1 MLSARKIWRDATDY
15 IAQREDIVS
24 MNDAESNLR
33 DFCIKQGYETPDE
46 LYDISYDIVETVE
59 FKKQYLSIDLIE
71 DGVMAS
77 ERDGS
82 YKEMAGKIVKFRDK
96 VNAEDKGTVVLMQ
109 DQEEFERYFVRLTGV
124 PDKYKLQRK
133 TVAIIDDRSEA
144 DNDLIFTIDGIVQ
157 IVKGKKKEPLS
168 YDKIQVLSDNTGLMI
183 RQTYKNAGIDMADL
197 IELIKS
203 LRENEVMEVYEPK
216 ANNPVDMV
224 MSFFKR

>member
-1 MLSARKIWRDATDY
+1 
-15 IAQREDIVS
+15 
-24 MNDAESNLR
+24 
-33 DFCIKQGYETPDE
+33 
-46 LYDISYDIVETVE
+46 
-59 FKKQYLSIDLIE
+59 
-71 DGVMAS
+71 
-77 ERDGS
+77 
-82 YKEMAGKIVKFRDK
+82 
-96 VNAEDKGTVVLMQ
+96 MQ

-124 PDKYKLQRK
+124 SDKYKLQRK

-168 YDKIQVLSDNTGLMI
+168 YDKVQVLSDNTGLMI

-216 ANNPVDMV
+216 ANNSVDMV